1 MDTAVHRLA
10 TLATIALLALSSS
23 MASAKP
29 TTQSLTKPIPFNCTN
44 DARCGLRSD
53 TAYNYQ
59 VVGSFLKTATRAQ
72 SDALFKKLR
81 TDGLWLFLP
90 NDPKQF
96 YDEIAIVSVS
106 VDKPGFKPITVMIPR
121 FEADAGDF
129 KVGDLVRYSPHL
141 FGHEKPPV
149 DTPLARQYW
158 SLTGCVIILCRKEDK
173 ACFKDYHP
181 AIYKFPEGKELN
193 FNHAVVQDG
202 ITIDPNNMR
211 PITPT
216 QGR

>member
-1 MDTAVHRLA
+1 MGSAVHRLV

-29 TTQSLTKPIPFNCTN
+29 TNQSLTKPIPFNCTN

-59 VVGSFLKTATRAQ
+59 VVGSFLKTATRAE

-106 VDKPGFKPITVMIPR
+106 VNQPGFKPITVMIPR
-121 FEADAGDF
+121 FEADAGGF
-129 KVGDLVRYSPHL
+129 KAGDLVRYSPHL
-141 FGHEKPPV
+141 LGHEQPPV

-158 SLTGCVIILCRKEDK
+158 SITGCVMVLCRQEDK
-173 ACFKDYHP
+173 ACFNTYRP
-181 AIYKFPEGKELN
+181 SIYAFPSGKQVD
-193 FNHAVVQDG
+193 FNHQIVPGGLTV
-202 ITIDPNNMR
+202 DPTNMR
-211 PITPT
+211 PI
-216 QGR
+216 Q